1 MSKRCSFA
9 CSWQLPDGKVLSAS
23 AYNQMFTMHATTMVF
38 LFVMPMA
45 AAFANYL
52 VPLQIGARDVAF
64 PRINAFG
71 FWCFLFGGI
80 FLNTSWFLGGGAD
93 GGWFMYAPNSGTA
106 FSPTHGVDF
115 WALGLQITGIASLT
129 GAINLIVTVI
139 NMRAPGMSLMKMPIF
154 TWMIL
159 VVQFLLLFAIPVI
172 TVALFLLSFSRNFG
186 ATFFDVGKGADPLLW
201 QHLFWIF
208 GHPEVYILVL
218 PSFGIVSEVL
228 PVFSRKPLFGY
239 KFVVFSGAAIG
250 FVGWGVWAHHMFA
263 SGLGPISVAVF
274 SVATMAIALPT
285 GVKIV
290 NWTMT
295 LWGGK
300 IWFTTAAMFAIGLIV
315 EFTIGGLSGVTHAVA
330 PSDTQQT
337 DTYYIV
343 AHFHYVLFGGA
354 VFGLFAGFYYWWP
367 KMFGKMLSERI
378 GKWNFWFMVIGMNM
392 TFGPMHILGLQ
403 GQPRRMQNWTPF
415 RAGEGFFN
423 GAFWNLVASIGSFV
437 LAFGVLLFLINVV
450 KTTRNPAKAPLDPWD
465 ARSLEWMTASP
476 PKEHNF
482 DAIPTVHALDE
493 FFHRKYDEDET
504 SATST
509 RWRTTTRSWPPRRNM
524 PTSTFICRHRL
535 TGRSSWPSG
544 YPSWPTESSSTCC
557 WQLSVAVSSCWAS
570 SDGHLSRRSPTNPTL
585 THLLRVAT
593 RRSWPQLAD
602 TALHAPSVHDDHG
615 DHGAAHV
622 TSTGL
627 SNNKLAMWMFLG
639 SECLLFGGLISTYML
654 YRGRHTST
662 VGPSQ
667 LFKIPFTS
675 VSSFVLLMSSL
686 TMVLAVSAAQR
697 KDDRNTNLWLTIT
710 ALLGATFVGGQ
721 VFEFTEF
728 YHEGLGFT
736 TSLFGSSF
744 YTLTGFHGVHVTL
757 GIIMLMALV
766 GIISRS
772 KVPGDKAEV
781 VELIGLY
788 WHFVDIVWI
797 IIFTLV
803 YLIPS

>member
-1 MSKRCSFA
+1 MAISEPNPVPALAGSGSAYVTPSTSFGVFKRPVQSTGWR
-9 CSWQLPDGKVLSAS
+9 SWVFTVDHKKLGIMYGVVAMIFFIIGGVEALLIRLQLAAPNNKVLSAG

-64 PRINAFG
+64 PRLNAFG

-80 FLNTSWFLGGGAD
+80 FLNTSWFLGGAAD
-93 GGWFMYAPNSGTA
+93 SGWFAYAPNTALA
-106 FSPTHGVDF
+106 FSPSHGVDF

-129 GAINLIVTVI
+129 GAINLIVTVL

-172 TVALFLLSFSRNFG
+172 TVALFLLSFQRNFG
-186 ATFFDVGKGADPLLW
+186 AAFFSVEKGADPLLW

-228 PVFSRKPLFGY
+228 PVFSKKPLFGY

-250 FVGWGVWAHHMFA
+250 FLGWGVWAHHMFA
-263 SGLGPISVAVF
+263 SGLGPVSVAVF

-300 IWFTTAAMFAIGLIV
+300 LRFTTAMLFAVGLII

-367 KMFGKMLSERI
+367 KMFAKMLNERL
-378 GKWNFWFMVIGMNM
+378 GKWNFWLMVVGMNL

-403 GQPRRMQNWTPF
+403 GQPRRMQVWTDF

-423 GAFWNLVASIGSFV
+423 LAFWNRVASVGSFV
-437 LAFGVLLFLINVV
+437 LAIGVLMFLINVV
-450 KTTRNPAKAPLDPWD
+450 YTTRTAGVAPADPWD
-465 ARSLEWMTASP
+465 ARSLEWMTSSP
-476 PKEHNF
+476 PAEHNF
-482 DAIPTVHALDE
+482 DAIPTVHELDE
-493 FFHRKYDEDET
+493 FFHRKYEENEATGEIHQVSTYEEIMADE
-504 SATST
+504 ATRADKHIHLPSP
-509 RWRTTTRSWPPRRNM
+509 SYWPIILALGLPLIAYGLI
-524 PTSTFICRHRL
+524 FARL
-535 TGRSSWPSG
+535 LAVFGAVVVLLAMFGWSMEP
-544 YPSWPTESSSTCC
+544 
-557 WQLSVAVSSCWAS
+557 SVADE
-570 SDGHLSRRSPTNPTL
+570 SDYDPPVDGGPTKE
-585 THLLRVAT
+585 
-593 RRSWPQLAD
+593 LA
-602 TALHAPSVHDDHG
+602 
-615 DHGAAHV
+615 
-622 TSTGL
+622 
-627 SNNKLAMWMFLG
+627 
-639 SECLLFGGLISTYML
+639 
-654 YRGRHTST
+654 
-662 VGPSQ
+662 
-667 LFKIPFTS
+667 
-675 VSSFVLLMSSL
+675 
-686 TMVLAVSAAQR
+686 
-697 KDDRNTNLWLTIT
+697 
-710 ALLGATFVGGQ
+710 
-721 VFEFTEF
+721 
-728 YHEGLGFT
+728 
-736 TSLFGSSF
+736 
-744 YTLTGFHGVHVTL
+744 TL
-757 GIIMLMALV
+757 G
-766 GIISRS
+766 
-772 KVPGDKAEV
+772 
-781 VELIGLY
+781 
-788 WHFVDIVWI
+788 
-797 IIFTLV
+797 
-803 YLIPS
+803 